1 MNDRAFF
8 MFKQHAMNQV
18 LIRAAI
24 WIVAYIIQWLKEKR
38 RMYIN
43 QNRHAVTTAV
53 AKTKEELCYGDYLQD
68 G

>member
-24 WIVAYIIQWLKEKR
+24 WIVAYIIQWLIEKR
-38 RMYIN
+38 REHIN
-43 QNRHAVTTAV
+43 QNRNAVTNAV
-53 AKTKEELCYGDYLQD
+53 AKN
-68 G
+68 